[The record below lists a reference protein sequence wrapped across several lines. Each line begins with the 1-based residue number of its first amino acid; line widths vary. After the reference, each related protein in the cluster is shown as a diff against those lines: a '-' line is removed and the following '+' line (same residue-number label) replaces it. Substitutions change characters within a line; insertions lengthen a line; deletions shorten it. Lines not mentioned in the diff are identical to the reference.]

1 MTTTRET
8 IDYFS
13 HTLDSYIIASSNN
26 PKTKSNTAT
35 IDTLIKLKIALNN
48 YTKTIKELISL
59 ENGEPKD
66 KRHLGLSCAT
76 VISQQVDNDIVKYIE
91 TNWEK
96 DGKPS
101 SSVVNNSEN
110 EVCSLMEDVLETTKD
125 LEVVIRKY
133 KWASGQISDA

>member
-1 MTTTRET
+1 MSTIREI
-8 IDYFS
+8 IDHFS

-26 PKTKSNTAT
+26 SKTKSNTVT

-59 ENGEPKD
+59 ENDEPKD

-91 TNWEK
+91 TNWER

-101 SSVVNNSEN
+101 FLVVKNSEN
-110 EVCSLMEDVLETTKD
+110 EVCSLIEDVLETTKD
-125 LEVVIRKY
+125 LEVIIHKY
-133 KWASGQISDA
+133 KWASG